1 MFNSFRASET
11 NGIESR
17 DLRTT
22 VRAIQGVVKLKA
34 GLSSR
39 ERPEVSAQDDNDSD
53 NEEGSFS
60 TDSTYNL
67 LSQFVSAL
75 SVAVNAGWAIF
86 DDGYVV
92 VFSCYQC
99 AQP

>member
-1 MFNSFRASET
+1 MFNAFRSSET
-11 NGIESR
+11 NGVESR

-22 VRAIQGVVKLKA
+22 VRAIQGVVKLRT
-34 GLSSR
+34 GLSSK

-67 LSQFVSAL
+67 LSQFVNAL
-75 SVAVNAGWAIF
+75 SVAVNAGWQLF
-86 DDGYVV
+86 GDGYEVL
-92 VFSCYQC
+92 FSYNKC
-99 AQP
+99 AQS